1 MSKIVAYWYRA
12 TCFGSACGP
21 WRATRRE
28 VRDDLEAQGLGS
40 HDERGTFFVTV
51 PGGIQSHGEWMDF
64 EEWLRNGRRAA

>member
-1 MSKIVAYWYRA
+1 
-12 TCFGSACGP
+12 
-21 WRATRRE
+21 

>member
-12 TCFGSACGP
+12 TCFGSPCGP
-21 WRATRRE
+21 WRTTRWE